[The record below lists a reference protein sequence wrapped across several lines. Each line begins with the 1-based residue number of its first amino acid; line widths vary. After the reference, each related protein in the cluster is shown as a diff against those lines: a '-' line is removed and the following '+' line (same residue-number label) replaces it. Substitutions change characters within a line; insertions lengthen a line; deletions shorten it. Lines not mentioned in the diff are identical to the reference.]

1 MVLGACSGDDLEARD
16 VSKLDGP
23 LTDCGTSCPDE
34 NLGRVVGDFDGTFRV
49 VRNRK
54 GETVEEGLTED
65 RSRDM
70 LADERDNVQRKQ

>member
-23 LTDCGTSCPDE
+23 LTNCGTSCPDE
-34 NLGRVVGDFDGTFRV
+34 NFGRIVSDSDGTFRV

-54 GETVEEGLTED
+54 GETVEEGLAED
-65 RSRDM
+65 RSREM
-70 LADERDNVQRKQ
+70 LAVERHHVQRKQ